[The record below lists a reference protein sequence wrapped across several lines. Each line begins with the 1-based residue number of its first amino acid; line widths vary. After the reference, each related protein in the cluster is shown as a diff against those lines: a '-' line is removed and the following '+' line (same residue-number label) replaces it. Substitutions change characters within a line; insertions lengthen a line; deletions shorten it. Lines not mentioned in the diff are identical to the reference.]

1 MMKNLALA
9 ACWLIASLAA
19 QTRIDLQNQSK
30 NVNLKASPF
39 TGPVKSGSVLP
50 AVCSVADLFFQT
62 GAPAGAN
69 VYGCTATNTW
79 SLEGIGGG
87 SSGNVVIDGNG
98 TLVGSEGTLNFISG
112 TGILSA
118 LSDTGSQ
125 INIQL
130 SADSAVVLT
139 RANHQSGQT
148 LSCASTSGS
157 SSTYTCAMSPTLN
170 VYTGGMVLNWTP
182 DVSAAGGSTTLNVDT
197 LAAVPVKLAD
207 GVTDP
212 VLGDIVGGAMHQIW
226 YDGTVFRLMKSN
238 LVSALTGTQPACSS
252 SLRGRIWTVFGA
264 TGVKDSVTVCAKDAT
279 NAYAWRVI
287 Y

>member
-1 MMKNLALA
+1 MMKNTALA

-30 NVNLKASPF
+30 NVNLKAAPF

-50 AVCSVADLFFQT
+50 ANCSVADLFFQT
-62 GAPAGAN
+62 AAPAGAN
-69 VYGCTATNTW
+69 IYGCTSTNTW

-87 SSGNVVIDGNG
+87 SGGIVVIDSNG
-98 TLVGSEGTLNFISG
+98 ALVGSEGTLNFITG
-112 TGILSA
+112 TGIQSA

-125 INIQL
+125 INIQF
-130 SADSAVVLT
+130 SVDSAVVLS

-148 LSCASTSGS
+148 LSCASSSGS
-157 SSTYTCAMSPTLN
+157 SSTYTCALTPSLN
-170 VYTGGMVLNWTP
+170 VYTTGMVLDWIP
-182 DVSAAGGSTTLNVDT
+182 DISTAGGATTLNVDT
-197 LAAVPVKLAD
+197 LAAVPVKLSD
-207 GVTDP
+207 GVSDP
-212 VLGDIVGGAMHQIW
+212 VLGDIIAGAMHQIW
-226 YDGTVFRLMKSN
+226 YDGTVFRLMKST
-238 LVSALTGTQPACSS
+238 LVSALTGAQPTCSS

-279 NAYAWRVI
+279 NTYAWRVI